1 MVCYF
6 DVYSYSYENTNKKG
20 GIELILNGKNVE
32 LENEITIDELLS
44 IYKIDNSRV
53 VVELNMEII
62 SKDDYKKIK
71 VKSKDTIEVISF
83 VGGG

>member
-1 MVCYF
+1 M
-6 DVYSYSYENTNKKG
+6 
-20 GIELILNGKNVE
+20 ILNGKNVE

>member
-1 MVCYF
+1 MLCYF
-6 DVYSYSYENTNKKG
+6 DVYSYESTNKKG
-20 GIELILNGKNVE
+20 GIKLILNGKNVE